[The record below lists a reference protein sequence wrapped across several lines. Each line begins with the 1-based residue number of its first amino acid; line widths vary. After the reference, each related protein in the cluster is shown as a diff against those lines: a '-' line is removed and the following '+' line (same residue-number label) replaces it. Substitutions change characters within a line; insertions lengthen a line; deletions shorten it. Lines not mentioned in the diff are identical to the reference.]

1 MKQVEKDPSNPRP
14 ANGAQT
20 ISDLIGLRLSR
31 RGFVGGLVATS
42 SLTVYGCSIARFK
55 TTSDASFQFS
65 EIARGIDKTHHVPKG
80 YSADILMRWG
90 DPLFSDSPD
99 FDPLNQSAAA
109 QRRQFGC
116 NNDYIGFVPL
126 EPNEDDEARALL
138 CVNHEYTS
146 TTMMFP
152 GVAENYPDS
161 ITKEHCE
168 IEMAG
173 HGGSVIEVVRRNGSW
188 SPVVPSDYNRRITA
202 DSTPMEVA
210 GPAAGHERLRTS
222 DDPEG
227 MVVSGTMYN
236 CAGGVTPWGTYL
248 MAEENIHAYFQGSLS
263 EGHSETQNHKRY
275 GVPGSWFQWAR
286 HFDRYNIG
294 VEPNEPNR
302 FGWIVEVDPMDP
314 ESKPKKRTA
323 LGRFKHEGAESV
335 IAPNGRLVLYSGD
348 DERFEYVYKFVSASV
363 VNKEDRNANKD
374 LLDDGSLYAARFN
387 EDGTVDWLLLAY
399 GEGPLTA
406 ENGFYSQADVV
417 IEARRAADELGATP
431 MDRPEDIEPDAES
444 GRVWVMLT
452 NNNRRKEDQV
462 NAANPRPDNQHGHI
476 IEIIEPNGDFTAT
489 QSQWNFLVKCGDP
502 DDPAFG
508 AVWNPETS
516 ENGWFGSPDNCAVD
530 PTGRLWIA
538 TDGNE
543 RTGAADG
550 VWAMETDGPLRGT
563 GRAFFRA
570 PVGAEVCGPKFTP
583 DSKTLF
589 LSVQH
594 PGDARD
600 LSYET
605 PSTRWPDFKSDM
617 PPRPAVLA
625 IKRNDGGDI
634 GS

>member
-1 MKQVEKDPSNPRP
+1 MKQNEELPSNPRP

-20 ISDLIGLRLSR
+20 IEDLIELRLSR
-31 RGFVGGLVATS
+31 RGFIGGLVATS
-42 SLTVYGCSIARFK
+42 SLTINGCSSSRTHKALE
-55 TTSDASFQFS
+55 ASFQFN
-65 EIARGIDKTHHVPKG
+65 EISRGTDKTHHVPKG

-90 DPLFSDSPD
+90 DPLFSDSPV

-126 EPNEDDEARALL
+126 ESNDDDEARALL

-152 GVAENYPDS
+152 GVAANYPDS

-173 HGGSVIEVVRRNGSW
+173 HGGSVVEIVRRNGAW
-188 SPVVPSDYNRRITA
+188 SPVVPSNYNRRITA
-202 DSTPMEVA
+202 DTTPMEVA

-227 MVVSGTMYN
+227 MIISGTMYN

-248 MAEENIHAYFQGSLS
+248 MAEENIHAYFQGALP
-263 EGHSETQNHKRY
+263 EGHRETENHKRY

-323 LGRFKHEGAESV
+323 LGRVKHEGAESV

-348 DERFEYVYKFVSASV
+348 DERFEYVYKFVSSAA
-363 VNKEDRNANKD
+363 VNMEDRNANND
-374 LLDDGSLYAARFN
+374 LLDDGVLYVARFN
-387 EDGTVDWLLLAY
+387 EDGTVDWLPLVH
-399 GEGPLTA
+399 GQGPLTA
-406 ENGFYSQADVV
+406 DNGFYSQADVV

-431 MDRPEDIEPDAES
+431 MDRPEDIEPDATS

-600 LSYET
+600 LSYEK